1 MGDGHHNTEEDMED
15 GEAAVC
21 FHKCGQRGSSPAL
34 ILPNLNS
41 LAVLPSRHQLAV
53 RGDLPLRGGTIQPPE
68 RVGAQ
73 PVMLRQKPAVED
85 HGDAAVL
92 P

>member
-1 MGDGHHNTEEDMED
+1 MED

-21 FHKCGQRGSSPAL
+21 FHQWSEGFPTWAYSSQSKL
-34 ILPNLNS
+34 S

-73 PVMLRQKPAVED
+73 PVVLRQKPAVED